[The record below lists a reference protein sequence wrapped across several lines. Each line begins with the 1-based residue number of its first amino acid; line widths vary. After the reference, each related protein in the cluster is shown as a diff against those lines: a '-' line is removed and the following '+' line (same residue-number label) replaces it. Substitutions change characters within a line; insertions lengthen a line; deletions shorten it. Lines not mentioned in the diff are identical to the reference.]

1 VNARLS
7 AGLMV
12 PVTIAAVLL
21 GLLVWLVWDWRPSEP
36 PGTTGTEHRRL
47 DLASPPT
54 GGDFRLTSA
63 NGPVSLADFR
73 GKVVLIYFGYT
84 WCPDICPTNLA
95 IIAYGLKQLSPE
107 ERGDVQVLFVSV
119 DPERDDPARL
129 AEYAAYFDPGILG
142 VTGSDDE
149 VAAVAGLYGAAY
161 RRTEQ
166 VDSAMGYLVD
176 HSSYTY
182 LVDAEG
188 KLVEALPH
196 ATSSERIVER
206 IRELLGGPMASG

>member
-1 VNARLS
+1 
-7 AGLMV
+7 MV
-12 PVTIAAVLL
+12 PVPSVGRAAGVARLARL
-21 GLLVWLVWDWRPSEP
+21 GLAPLGTA
-36 PGTTGTEHRRL
+36 GTTGTEHRRL

-129 AEYAAYFDPGILG
+129 AEF
-142 VTGSDDE
+142 
-149 VAAVAGLYGAAY
+149 AVF
-161 RRTEQ
+161 RPRN
-166 VDSAMGYLVD
+166 
-176 HSSYTY
+176 
-182 LVDAEG
+182 
-188 KLVEALPH
+188 
-196 ATSSERIVER
+196 
-206 IRELLGGPMASG
+206 SGCDRQR